1 MSLLILVAD
10 DNLGTR
16 MSISEY
22 LEFSGYSVISVED
35 GQQAFYAVEKY
46 HPHVLITD
54 ISMPLMDGYEL
65 VQRLRQ
71 EPVYRL
77 LPIIFLTERSSM
89 EERIRG
95 YQLGCDFYLPK
106 PFGLNELGAMI
117 RNLLERTQ
125 LIESAWRSRLQ
136 PMIESSN
143 ESDRDKI
150 GKYLPSSPKNSIN
163 LTEREQ
169 EVLKLVTKGLSN
181 TEIGS
186 QLYLSPRTVEK
197 HVSSLLRKIE
207 GNNRA
212 ELVRFALENRI
223 ID

>member
-1 MSLLILVAD
+1 MSLLILVVD

-16 MSISEY
+16 ISICEY
-22 LEFSGYSVISVED
+22 LEFSGYSAISVED
-35 GQQAFYAVEKY
+35 GQQALYAVEKY
-46 HPHVLITD
+46 HPHLLITD
-54 ISMPLMDGYEL
+54 ISMPVMDGYEL
-65 VQRLRQ
+65 VRRLRQ
-71 EPVYRL
+71 EPIYRL

-125 LIESAWRSRLQ
+125 LIESAWRSRLK
-136 PMIESSN
+136 PMIESPYESN
-143 ESDRDKI
+143 
-150 GKYLPSSPKNSIN
+150 LPQAVNYVPHSPKNLLN
-163 LTEREQ
+163 LTDREQ

-181 TEIGS
+181 TDIGS
-186 QLYLSPRTVEK
+186 ELFLSPRTVEK

-207 GNNRA
+207 VNNRA